1 MSNRCLNRFVISN
14 LFLMLYRSGGICQ
27 LKSSKMSMDSLS
39 LDYRIGYVTV
49 SDTNAAK
56 DLARKIVKTKLA
68 ACVNIVPTVTSI
80 YVWQNELEE
89 SDEALMII
97 KTHRDRIDQLIEFI
111 KANHSYTVPE
121 IIFTTIQNGNPDYL
135 KWISDSVKTISN
147 DDNDDQN
154 KN

>member
-1 MSNRCLNRFVISN
+1 MPLSKIYLLLDLISN
-14 LFLMLYRSGGICQ
+14 
-27 LKSSKMSMDSLS
+27 
-39 LDYRIGYVTV
+39 
-49 SDTNAAK
+49 
-56 DLARKIVKTKLA
+56 RKIVKTKLA

-121 IIFTTIQNGNPDYL
+121 IIFTT
-135 KWISDSVKTISN
+135 VTVTSN
-147 DDNDDQN
+147 DLI
-154 KN
+154 KILIY